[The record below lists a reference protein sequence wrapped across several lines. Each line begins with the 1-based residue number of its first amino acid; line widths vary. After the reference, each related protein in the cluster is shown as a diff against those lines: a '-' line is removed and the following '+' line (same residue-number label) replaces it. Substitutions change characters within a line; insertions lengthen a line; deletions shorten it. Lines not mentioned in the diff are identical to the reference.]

1 MDSLEKIKS
10 LRKERG
16 YTLKEL
22 AEKSGV
28 PAGTVNKLFSGGIK
42 SIKAETLIKLA
53 NALGADYSEILN
65 GCERAVSKT
74 DEKNE
79 IKQKCAF
86 DYGFARI
93 AAYAPE
99 VRVADVYFN
108 VQKII
113 EKINR
118 GRFGLSARAFGSCE
132 KRIASHY
139 ESHRK
144 FGNACSRRA
153 SS

>member
-53 NALGADYSEILN
+53 DALGADYSEILN
-65 GCERAVSKT
+65 GCERAVAEADVKP
-74 DEKNE
+74 EV
-79 IKQKCAF
+79 KQKCAF

-99 VRVADVYFN
+99 VRVADVDFN

-113 EKINR
+113 EKIMQAN
-118 GRFGLSARAFGSCE
+118 GEGVCVAAFPELAVTAYTVGDLV
-132 KRIASHY
+132 Y
-139 ESHRK
+139 
-144 FGNACSRRA
+144 
-153 SS
+153 